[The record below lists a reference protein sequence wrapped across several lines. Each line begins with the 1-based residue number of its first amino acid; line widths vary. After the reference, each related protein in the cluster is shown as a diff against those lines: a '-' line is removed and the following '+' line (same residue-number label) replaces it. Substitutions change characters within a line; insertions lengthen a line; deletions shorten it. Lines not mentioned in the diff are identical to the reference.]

1 MNKDSGTNTNRSKKS
16 IIKNLSDKN
25 RLVFLD
31 NESFEEKGAIVLSK
45 LSIAVYFLFSLI
57 RIT

>member
-16 IIKNLSDKN
+16 IIKNLSDKY

-57 RIT
+57 